1 MSQRHNTTFGPG
13 VSPMREFLDILLECA
28 VNPEDEVTW
37 SELIYEIQ
45 TNQRL
50 ELHPSV
56 YFSFVAQA
64 VTSNEPYSTLL
75 RKTPTPMECV
85 IHESQISPL
94 WGSTNNIYAGP
105 LAPHRTLSLHKDY
118 LYLERL
124 RKKPKGSD
132 DALYSQKISNAVTVY
147 VRIDRHKWIV
157 PEQVFSCTSKCFRH
171 KWYTTLHVCFVCPL
185 HLQCDEDKLRQYCLT
200 NEKFRYAERIQLSRK
215 TCELVESDV
224 NRLLRDWNT

>member
-1 MSQRHNTTFGPG
+1 MMSQRHNTTFGPG

-171 KWYTTLHVCFVCPL
+171 K
-185 HLQCDEDKLRQYCLT
+185 
-200 NEKFRYAERIQLSRK
+200 
-215 TCELVESDV
+215 
-224 NRLLRDWNT
+224 